1 MTIEKVKKI
10 LADHLEMEVEEIT
23 ETTTL
28 DELGVDSLDA
38 VEIVMELEDEFGI
51 EIESDEIGNSVKEFV
66 AYIDSKLA

>member
-1 MTIEKVKKI
+1 MTIEKVKKV

-23 ETTTL
+23 EATTL